1 MVTVFTWAV
10 GFTIIVKL
18 RGVPLQVMLPL
29 VYAGVTVIV
38 AVIGEVPVFTAVNEA
53 MSPVPLADNPI
64 EGVLFTQLY
73 TIVPPVA
80 VDPNDTAV
88 VASLLH
94 TT

>member
-1 MVTVFTWAV
+1 M
-10 GFTIIVKL
+10 IEKDL
-18 RGVPLQVMLPL
+18 GVPVHVRPPL
-29 VYAGVTVIV
+29 VYEGVTVIV
-38 AVIGEVPVFTAVNEA
+38 AVTGDVPALTAAKEA
-53 MSPVPLADNPI
+53 MSPDPLANNPI

-88 VASLLH
+88 VASPLH